1 MKSRSE
7 QDGTSPFKADEGNG
21 GPGRDEAVIGPS
33 GAGRDA
39 AQAPASPAGP
49 SAMKEVKKAFSPR
62 RMDIYA
68 TEVLA
73 LRHAEELDQWRRLG
87 LIPSD
92 VAQELTVRAPA

>member
-49 SAMKEVKKAFSPR
+49 SAVEEVGRLSRTGSTKTIL
-62 RMDIYA
+62 RM
-68 TEVLA
+68 A

>member
-7 QDGTSPFKADEGNG
+7 QVQDGLDTRRNT
-21 GPGRDEAVIGPS
+21 
-33 GAGRDA
+33 
-39 AQAPASPAGP
+39 QPASLAGP
-49 SAMKEVKKAFSPR
+49 SAVDEVKEAFSPR

-92 VAQELTVRAPA
+92 VAQELTVCAPA

>member
-49 SAMKEVKKAFSPR
+49 
-62 RMDIYA
+62 
-68 TEVLA
+68 
-73 LRHAEELDQWRRLG
+73 RRLG